1 MFSFFKKGSQAK
13 SAAKAREELKK
24 EFLDIFTE
32 KERDKINGIADSLV
46 DSLLTG
52 NSGYCDTYLKNIGIC
67 SSDYQKKLKELAK
80 KYHSN

>member
-24 EFLDIFTE
+24 EFLDMFTE
-32 KERDKINGIADSLV
+32 EEKGKISNIVDTLV

-52 NSGYCDTYLKNIGIC
+52 NSGYCDTCIKNKGIC
-67 SSDYQKKLKELAK
+67 SSKYQKKFQELAK
-80 KYHSN
+80 SYHND